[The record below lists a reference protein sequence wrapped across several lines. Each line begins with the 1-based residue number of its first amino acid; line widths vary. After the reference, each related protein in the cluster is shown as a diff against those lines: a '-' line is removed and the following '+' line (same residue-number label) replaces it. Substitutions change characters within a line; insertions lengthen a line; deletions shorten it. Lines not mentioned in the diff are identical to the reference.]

1 MARSLS
7 PEKRKKFIDAA
18 LKLFVEH
25 GVQNTT
31 TAAISIEAGAAA
43 GTLFL
48 YFPTKQALINEVVL
62 EIGREHLAYMQNL
75 LAPERSVKDTFIT
88 IWQGS
93 IHWFLEN
100 RRAYRFL
107 QQVRNAN
114 LIDDAVVQQ
123 TGSFFIYY
131 YEAIKRG
138 YTEGSIKPLPM
149 EIIGEYLYQDI
160 VAVMNIIQAQAEPSH
175 QEEIIR
181 QGFEIFWDGVSKTAV
196 SYIN

>member
-7 PEKRKKFIDAA
+7 PEKRKKFINTA

-31 TAAISIEAGAAA
+31 TAAIALEAGAAT

-62 EIGREHLAYMQNL
+62 EIGRQHLAYMQIL
-75 LAPERSVKDTFIT
+75 LTPERSVKDTFIT

-100 RRAYRFL
+100 RYAYRFL

-114 LIDDAVVQQ
+114 LMDESVVQQ
-123 TGSFFIYY
+123 TESFFMYY

-138 YTEGSIKPLPM
+138 CAEGSIKPLPM

-160 VAVMNIIQAQAEPSH
+160 VAVMNILQAQAEPSH

-181 QGFEIFWDGVSKTAV
+181 QGFEIFWDGVSIEAGA
-196 SYIN
+196 YIN